1 MLNCTGRDS
10 IVLLQKLN
18 SCSLSKKKF
27 LSLRST
33 EKYSNHSAK
42 CTIANTMNYNN
53 ILKYLLGFIYLP
65 AINLLQYLL
74 MWTPDECFYYI
85 YFYWRLNAILQ
96 TGNNPQYSSYGYV
109 IIITMLG
116 NDHYH
121 KTISY
126 NRIKR

>member
-65 AINLLQYLL
+65 AINLLQYRL
-74 MWTPDECFYYI
+74 MWTPDKHFYYI
-85 YFYWRLNAILQ
+85 FLLVLEGYFYRLEIILSFVHL
-96 TGNNPQYSSYGYV
+96 GMLSS
-109 IIITMLG
+109 LQC
-116 NDHYH
+116 
-121 KTISY
+121 
-126 NRIKR
+126 